1 MKRLRNIIAL
11 ISAMSCSRL
20 MPVVFGFL
28 VFLSL
33 QSWSQSA
40 RSQQEIID
48 SLRHIADTSAGIG
61 RANALRILASEM
73 MALGMPNAAE
83 PYFSMMREALEILE
97 EHGDTVSVIACHC
110 TLGRELAEAGFFREG
125 MAHAGKA
132 MDLAP
137 AGDSLLRSM
146 IFRIYAIAYRG
157 LGVYDSALYFLEE
170 AQNQIFDAFSCDYA
184 ASTLND
190 LGQIYTRMG
199 DQRSALEVYRQAYG
213 VLEDCPEQV
222 NAIKLGTAAR
232 ALGYSLMTAGDY
244 RAALHYFRVADTVYE
259 HSDMGIN
266 KNKIYHAQQAS
277 NMARVYQHWGKL
289 DSALYY
295 RQLAISRFAAYGI
308 TEKNMNVPNQYCYL
322 GTIYRDQGDFARA
335 RDYFERSLELRK
347 QIHDSLGVGM
357 CLDEMAEMARARG
370 QYQKAIQMLEEALYW
385 KSYFDAGRT
394 DPRRGAQQVESRAE
408 TYLLLGKV
416 FAEWKKYDDAML
428 YFDTAMMLY
437 RQVYYNRG
445 EALVAYERGRVW
457 RLREMPD
464 SSLFYFEKAL
474 AMADRLDNR
483 PLRAKVLVGM
493 GGLQFMK
500 GDVNSALENYAIA
513 LGIYTEEGFIRELPG
528 LQLKYGK
535 ALWQAG
541 EPRLAGEMLDKA
553 YAGSAD
559 MELTGIRA
567 EVAFALSEIHENNG
581 NFRLANRFLK
591 EYLLL
596 HDSIFTIETHRQ
608 LAEMQALH
616 ESQQQQMQILR
627 LSQENELNSLR
638 AGRSQNAI
646 ISLGGIVVIILL
658 FSILFIRQIRI
669 RNQQKAM
676 LVEQQLFRSQMNPH
690 FIFNSLTNIQHYIF
704 SRDALAAGKYLA
716 VFAKLM
722 RNILNNSRLER
733 ISLRNEVET
742 ISQYLDLQKLR
753 MEEKLN
759 FELII
764 DNNLDPDHIR
774 VPPMLAQPFI
784 ENAVEHGIRN
794 KDGNGQ
800 LWVRIMKTGDT
811 VTYEIEDDG
820 IGRKAAARHREA
832 KSKDH
837 ESMAVALTRSRLQN
851 LWGSKRSIDFFEI
864 IDRENEQGEPAGTL
878 VRLKIPL

>member
-1 MKRLRNIIAL
+1 MAIF
-11 ISAMSCSRL
+11 SAMSFSRL
-20 MPVVFGFL
+20 KPVVFGLL

-97 EHGDTVSVIACHC
+97 KHGDTVSVIACHC
-110 TLGRELAEAGFFREG
+110 TLGRELAEAGFFLEG

-137 AGDSLLRSM
+137 ARDSLLRSM

-157 LGVYDSALYFLEE
+157 LEVYDSALYFLEE
-170 AQNQIFDAFSCDYA
+170 AQEYIPDTFFCDYA

-190 LGQIYTRMG
+190 LGQILTRMG
-199 DQRSALEVYRQAYG
+199 DQRAALEVYRQAYG
-213 VLEDCPEQV
+213 ILEACPGQV
-222 NAIKLGTAAR
+222 SNFALGSAAR
-232 ALGYSLMTAGDY
+232 ALGYTLMTSGDY

-259 HSDMGIN
+259 HSDMGVN
-266 KNKIYHAQQAS
+266 RNKIYHAQQAS

-295 RQLAISRFAAYGI
+295 RQLALSRFAAYGI
-308 TEKNMNVPNQYCYL
+308 TEQNMNVPNQYCYM
-322 GTIYRDQGDFARA
+322 GSIYREKGDFSRA
-335 RDYFERSLELRK
+335 SEYFQRSLELRK

-416 FAEWKKYDDAML
+416 FAEWKKYDDALM
-428 YFDTAMMLY
+428 YHDTAMMLY

-464 SSLFYFEKAL
+464 SSLLYFEKAL

-483 PLRAKVLVGM
+483 PLRAKVLTGM
-493 GGLQFMK
+493 GGLQFMM

-513 LGIYTEEGFIRELPG
+513 LGIYTQEGFIRELPG

-535 ALWQAG
+535 ALWKAGDPKQAVQ
-541 EPRLAGEMLDKA
+541 MLDKA
-553 YAGSAD
+553 YTGSAD
-559 MELTGIRA
+559 MRMTGMRA
-567 EVAFALSEIHENNG
+567 EVALALSEIHENNG
-581 NFRLANRFLK
+581 NFRLANLFLK
-591 EYLLL
+591 ECLLL
-596 HDSIFTIETHRQ
+596 HDSVFTIETHRQ

-627 LSQENELNSLR
+627 LSKENELNSLR

-704 SRDALAAGKYLA
+704 SKDPLAAGKYLA

-722 RNILNNSRLER
+722 RNILDNSRLEQ
-733 ISLRNEVET
+733 ISLKSET
-742 ISQYLDLQKLR
+742 ETVIQYLDLQKLR

-759 FELII
+759 YELIV
-764 DNNLDPDHIR
+764 DDTLDHGKTM

-794 KDGNGQ
+794 KEGAGH
-800 LWVRIMKTGDT
+800 LYVRITKSGESI
-811 VTYEIEDDG
+811 VYEVEDDG
-820 IGRKAAARHREA
+820 IGRKRAAVLREIQH
-832 KSKDH
+832 KDH

-851 LWGSKRSIDFFEI
+851 LWGMKRPRDFFEI
-864 IDRENEQGEPAGTL
+864 IDKENEAGEPAGTL
-878 VRLKIPL
+878 VRFKIPILMMK